1 MAQKKTGKSSRKR
14 SWPHV
19 YTRSH
24 PSGQTSFVVDLGL
37 INGTRERHS
46 FKTKTDAETF
56 AEAKKTEKENQGAAA
71 LAIPYETKAD
81 AVKAKALLA
90 GHAVTLEQV
99 AKHYLRHVIAY
110 QNAPTITKIVE
121 RMIADAEKNDRRSR
135 TITDIKSR
143 LNAFAED
150 FGDRHLSEL
159 TVEEIRA
166 WIDEDEDWS
175 ARTRINYLTKLSQLY
190 NYALRHNWVD
200 NNLAERIDRPS
211 VEDTEPKILTVAQ
224 AEELLK
230 NADEQALLPYISL
243 GLFAGL
249 RSAELMRLDG
259 KDVNF
264 DKRAIIVGQHVA
276 KKRSRRVVEM
286 CDALF
291 EWLSPLKPL
300 KGPIVDTKEF
310 RDNLEELKTAAKLE
324 TWPHN
329 GLRHS
334 FGSYHLAF
342 LGDAIKTAQQMG
354 HRSSDVVHNHYKALV
369 LKSEAEKFWAL
380 MPNKGTTTTDA
391 KGSGAEPKQEP
402 GGQEKKPT
410 GPPDK
415 AVAQEVNSPSPG

>member
-1 MAQKKTGKSSRKR
+1 MAQQKSGKSSRKR

-24 PSGQTSFVVDLGL
+24 PTGQTSFVVDLGL
-37 INGTRERHS
+37 INGKRERRS
-46 FKTKTDAETF
+46 FKTK
-56 AEAKKTEKENQGAAA
+56 AEADSFADQKKTEKENQGAAA
-71 LAIPYETKAD
+71 LAIPYETKVD

-90 GHAVTLEQV
+90 GHSVALEQAV
-99 AKHYLRHVIAY
+99 RYYVKHVIAY
-110 QNAPTITKIVE
+110 QNAPTISKIVE
-121 RMIADAEKNDRRSR
+121 RMIADAEKNDRRRR
-135 TITDIKSR
+135 TITDLKSR
-143 LNAFAED
+143 LEGFAED
-150 FGDRHLSEL
+150 FGERHLSEL

-166 WIDEDEDWS
+166 WIDEEDWS

-190 NYALRHNWVD
+190 NHALRHNWVD
-200 NNLAERIDRPS
+200 SNLAERIDRPS
-211 VEDTEPKILTVAQ
+211 VEDTEPKIFTVSH

-230 NADEQALLPYISL
+230 NANEHDLLPYISL

-264 DKRAIIVGQHVA
+264 DERAIIVGQHVA

-286 CDALF
+286 CDALY

-310 RDNLEELKTAAKLE
+310 RDNLEELKAAAKLE
-324 TWPHN
+324 SWPHN

-342 LGDAIKTAQQMG
+342 HGDAIKTAQQMG

-369 LKSEAEKFWAL
+369 LKSEAQKFWAL
-380 MPNKGTTTTDA
+380 MPNKARNTTDA
-391 KGSGAEPKQEP
+391 KGSGAKPEQETR
-402 GGQEKKPT
+402 GQDTNPT
-410 GPPDK
+410 GPADK
-415 AVAQEVNSPSPG
+415 AEAQEMNSPSPG